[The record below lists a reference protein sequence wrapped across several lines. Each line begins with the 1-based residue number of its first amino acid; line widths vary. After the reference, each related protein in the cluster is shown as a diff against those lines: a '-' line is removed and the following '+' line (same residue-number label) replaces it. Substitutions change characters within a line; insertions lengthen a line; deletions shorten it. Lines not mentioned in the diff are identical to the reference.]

1 MCGCCLQLLW
11 SVPLP
16 LETHPDP
23 TATPPAAP
31 LAAPPAA
38 PAAAPAPAP
47 AVKIAAFTH
56 VVELDGLSIAASN
69 GQLLLL
75 DTVSREVEEVGV
87 VPSGIAAAGWSPN
100 GEQLAVLDYNGL
112 LLIMNKV
119 RAFLLVI

>member
-1 MCGCCLQLLW
+1 
-11 SVPLP
+11 
-16 LETHPDP
+16 
-23 TATPPAAP
+23 
-31 LAAPPAA
+31 
-38 PAAAPAPAP
+38 
-47 AVKIAAFTH
+47 
-56 VVELDGLSIAASN
+56 
-69 GQLLLL
+69 L